1 MYATSPLLKSRKQ
14 YIIYLMSLGSLQCIN
29 KMYSI
34 QKSLE
39 EFNNSVQRVIKN
51 TQSIKEFS
59 IEESKAK

>member
-14 YIIYLMSLGSLQCIN
+14 YIIYLMSLRSLQCIN

-34 QKSLE
+34 HKSLE